1 MKAVVFTMLT
11 LAAATA
17 SAETINLTSE
27 LTRNGEVVSNFSAGV
42 QNGKQQDFRDVSVV
56 EYTDSATETGGVVKR
71 HKAKL
76 ETGFQMS
83 LLPRISST
91 GDIIYLV
98 TASNTTLEKME
109 KSPGGDAAIDL
120 PHTVNSSFSQTR
132 IVKSG
137 EATQFPFGASGSDAG
152 YVLTVTATRQK

>member
-17 SAETINLTSE
+17 SAETINITSE
-27 LTRNGEVVSNFSAGV
+27 LTRHGEIVSNFSAGV

-56 EYTDSATETGGVVKR
+56 EYTDSATVQGGVVKR

-83 LLPRISST
+83 LLPRVSST
-91 GDIIYLV
+91 GDIIYRLA
-98 TASNTTLEKME
+98 ASNTTLEKMG

-120 PHTVNSSFSQTR
+120 PHTVSDSFVQSR

-137 EATQFPFGASGSDAG
+137 EAAQFPFGANGSDDG

>member
-17 SAETINLTSE
+17 SAETINITSE
-27 LTRNGEVVSNFSAGV
+27 LTRHGEVVSNFSAGV

-56 EYTDSATETGGVVKR
+56 EYTDSATEQGGVVKR

-83 LLPRISST
+83 LLPHITST
-91 GDIIYLV
+91 GDIIYRV
-98 TASNTTLEKME
+98 AASNTMLEKME

-120 PHTVNSSFSQTR
+120 PHTVSDSFVQSR

-137 EATQFPFGASGSDAG
+137 EAAQFPFGASGTDEG
-152 YVLTVTATRQK
+152 YVLTVTATREK